1 MPRYSVWNNPRKS
14 YSCLFF
20 LNDDYLL
27 YLPITNL
34 TETMTKFFLSFI
46 FLSSFLVAQNKKRIL
61 LKNAIAHIGN
71 GQVLDNSYVSIKD
84 GKIDMVADAR
94 VTKIDPSQFDTT
106 IDLSGKH
113 IYPGLIA
120 PNCILG
126 LQEAEAV
133 RQTSDYYEVGEFNP
147 HVRSLIAYNAESK
160 ILETVKANGVLYTQ
174 STPRG
179 GRIAGTSSILA
190 TDGWNW
196 EDAVI
201 KTDDGVHV
209 NFPNTIQKHGWWAEP
224 EPSDKNPK
232 YTEQVNE
239 LTTFF
244 NNALAYYNTK
254 NATDKNL
261 RFEAMKGIFDGTK
274 NLYIRADYVKDIIGA
289 INFSKKFNI
298 KKIVIVG
305 GKDSHK
311 ITKLLKENN
320 VAVML
325 NRLHDL
331 PDLPEAETDLIFK
344 LPYLLQKDSVLFCL
358 QNQGDMEAMNAR
370 NLAFLAGTA
379 AAYGLTKEQALQSVT
394 LSSAKI
400 LGIDNL
406 VGSIETGKLASLVV
420 SEGDILDMKT
430 NKIILA
436 HVNGRSIKLSNFQ
449 NDLNKKYSDKLGIKE

>member
-1 MPRYSVWNNPRKS
+1 
-14 YSCLFF
+14 
-20 LNDDYLL
+20 
-27 YLPITNL
+27 
-34 TETMTKFFLSFI
+34 MTKFFLSFI

-160 ILETVKANGVLYTQ
+160 ILETVKVNGVLYTQ

-201 KTDDGVHV
+201 KVDDGVHV

-244 NNALAYYNTK
+244 NNAFAYYNTK
-254 NATDKNL
+254 NVTDKNL

-298 KKIVIVG
+298 KKLVIVG

-406 VGSIETGKLASLVV
+406 VGSIETGKLASLIV

-436 HVNGRSIKLSNFQ
+436 YVNGRSIKLSNFQ

>member
-1 MPRYSVWNNPRKS
+1 
-14 YSCLFF
+14 
-20 LNDDYLL
+20 
-27 YLPITNL
+27 
-34 TETMTKFFLSFI
+34 MTKLLFTFILLSGFLP
-46 FLSSFLVAQNKKRIL
+46 AQNKKHIL
-61 LKNAIAHIGN
+61 FKNGTAHIGN
-71 GQVLDNSYVSIKD
+71 GQVLENSYISIKD

-94 VTKIDPSQFDTT
+94 LTRIDPTQFDTT

-133 RQTSDYYEVGEFNP
+133 RQTSDYAEVGDFNP
-147 HVRSLIAYNAESK
+147 HIRSLIAYNAESK

-174 STPRG
+174 STPRY
-179 GRIAGTSSILA
+179 GRIAGMSSVFA
-190 TDGWNW
+190 TEGWNW
-196 EDAVI
+196 EDAVL
-201 KTDDGVHV
+201 KADDGVHV

-224 EPSDKNPK
+224 EPSEKNAK

-239 LTTFF
+239 LGTFF
-244 NNALAYYNTK
+244 DNALAYYNSHGITE
-254 NATDKNL
+254 KNL
-261 RFEAMKGIFDGTK
+261 RFEAMRGVFDGSK
-274 NLYIRADYVKDIIGA
+274 NLYVRADYVKDIIGA
-289 INFSKKFNI
+289 INFAKQYTIQKL
-298 KKIVIVG
+298 VIVG
-305 GKDSHK
+305 GKDSYK

-320 VAVML
+320 VSVMV

-331 PDLPEAETDLIFK
+331 PDLPEAETDLLYK
-344 LPYLLQKDSVLFCL
+344 LPYLLQKDSVMFCL

-400 LGIDNL
+400 LGIDKL
-406 VGSIETGKLASLVV
+406 VGSIETGKVASLVV

-436 HVNGRSIKLSNFQ
+436 YVNGKQIKLTNFQ
-449 NDLNKKYSDKLGIKE
+449 NDLNKKYSEKLGIKE

>member
-1 MPRYSVWNNPRKS
+1 
-14 YSCLFF
+14 
-20 LNDDYLL
+20 
-27 YLPITNL
+27 
-34 TETMTKFFLSFI
+34 MTKFFLSFI

-201 KTDDGVHV
+201 KVDDGVHV

-244 NNALAYYNTK
+244 NNAFAYYNTK
-254 NATDKNL
+254 NVTDKNL
-261 RFEAMKGIFDGTK
+261 RFEAMKGVFDGTK

-289 INFSKKFNI
+289 INF
-298 KKIVIVG
+298 
-305 GKDSHK
+305 
-311 ITKLLKENN
+311 LKN
-320 VAVML
+320 
-325 NRLHDL
+325 
-331 PDLPEAETDLIFK
+331 
-344 LPYLLQKDSVLFCL
+344 
-358 QNQGDMEAMNAR
+358 
-370 NLAFLAGTA
+370 
-379 AAYGLTKEQALQSVT
+379 
-394 LSSAKI
+394 
-400 LGIDNL
+400 
-406 VGSIETGKLASLVV
+406 SI
-420 SEGDILDMKT
+420 
-430 NKIILA
+430 
-436 HVNGRSIKLSNFQ
+436 
-449 NDLNKKYSDKLGIKE
+449 

>member
-1 MPRYSVWNNPRKS
+1 
-14 YSCLFF
+14 
-20 LNDDYLL
+20 
-27 YLPITNL
+27 
-34 TETMTKFFLSFI
+34 MTKFFLSFI

-61 LKNAIAHIGN
+61 LKNATAHIGN
-71 GQVLDNSYVSIKD
+71 GQVLDNSYVAIKD

-94 VTKIDPSQFDTT
+94 VTKIDLSQFDTT

-201 KTDDGVHV
+201 KVDDGVHV

-244 NNALAYYNTK
+244 NNAFAYYNTK
-254 NATDKNL
+254 NVTDKNL
-261 RFEAMKGIFDGTK
+261 RFEAMKGVFDGTK

-298 KKIVIVG
+298 KKLVIVG

-436 HVNGRSIKLSNFQ
+436 YINGRSIKLSNFQ
-449 NDLNKKYSDKLGIKE
+449 NDLNKKYSEKLGIKE

>member
-1 MPRYSVWNNPRKS
+1 
-14 YSCLFF
+14 
-20 LNDDYLL
+20 
-27 YLPITNL
+27 
-34 TETMTKFFLSFI
+34 MTKFFLSFI

-61 LKNAIAHIGN
+61 FKNAIAHIGN

-201 KTDDGVHV
+201 KVDDGVHV

-244 NNALAYYNTK
+244 NNAFAYYNTK
-254 NATDKNL
+254 NVTDKNL
-261 RFEAMKGIFDGTK
+261 RFEAMRGIFDGTK

-298 KKIVIVG
+298 KKLVIVG

-406 VGSIETGKLASLVV
+406 VGSIETGKLASLIV

-436 HVNGRSIKLSNFQ
+436 YVNGRSIKLSNFQ
-449 NDLNKKYSDKLGIKE
+449 NDLNKKYSEKLGIKE

>member
-1 MPRYSVWNNPRKS
+1 
-14 YSCLFF
+14 
-20 LNDDYLL
+20 
-27 YLPITNL
+27 
-34 TETMTKFFLSFI
+34 MTKFFLSFI

-201 KTDDGVHV
+201 KVDDGVHV

-244 NNALAYYNTK
+244 NNAFAYYNTK
-254 NATDKNL
+254 NVTDKNL

-298 KKIVIVG
+298 KKLVIVG

-436 HVNGRSIKLSNFQ
+436 YVNGRSIKLSNFQ
-449 NDLNKKYSDKLGIKE
+449 NDLNKKYSEKLGIKE

>member
-1 MPRYSVWNNPRKS
+1 M
-14 YSCLFF
+14 
-20 LNDDYLL
+20 
-27 YLPITNL
+27 I
-34 TETMTKFFLSFI
+34 KFFLSLI

-61 LKNAIAHIGN
+61 LKNATAHIGN
-71 GQVLDNSYVSIKD
+71 GQVLDNSYVAIKD

-94 VTKIDPSQFDTT
+94 VSKIDPSQFDTT
-106 IDLSGKH
+106 IDLSGTH

-133 RQTSDYYEVGEFNP
+133 RQTSDYAEVGDFNP
-147 HVRSLIAYNAESK
+147 HIRSLIAYNAESK

-174 STPRG
+174 STPRN
-179 GRIAGTSSILA
+179 GRIAGMSSILA

-201 KTDDGVHV
+201 RADDGVHL
-209 NFPNTIQKHGWWAEP
+209 NFPNSIQKHGWWAEP

-232 YTEQVNE
+232 YTDQVNE

-244 NNALAYYNTK
+244 DNAFAYYNSLNITE
-254 NATDKNL
+254 KNL

-274 NLYIRADYVKDIIGA
+274 NLYIRADYVKDIISA
-289 INFSKKFNI
+289 VNFAKKYTI
-298 KKIVIVG
+298 KKMVIIG
-305 GKDSHK
+305 GKDSYK
-311 ITKLLKENN
+311 VTKLLKENN
-320 VAVML
+320 IAVMI

-331 PDLPEAETDLIFK
+331 PDLPEAETDLMYK
-344 LPYLLQKDSVLFCL
+344 LPYLLQKDSVMFCL

-394 LSSAKI
+394 LNSAKI

-436 HVNGRSIKLSNFQ
+436 YINGRSIKLSNFQ
-449 NDLNKKYSDKLGIKE
+449 NDLNKKYSEKLGIKE